1 MLIPTMT
8 YKEMYNHLANDLKK
22 VQIREDYLRR
32 KAIKE
37 FKAERKFPAWRW
49 YEYTIPATNNKYI
62 IFFYAESRFFIEKP
76 IADSFCIMFNDKQR
90 FIIQWIAGGY
100 KQTEDS
106 PISFIRQIHAY
117 TSHFLERYNERFL
130 KDKTLNANDIACRYL
145 SRNKIGMPITMSEDI
160 NKNLEKYGENA
171 QTGYRVKDGFCFAR
185 SAVEG
190 TKSEDGDRNKDK
202 VNAML
207 VLYTT
212 FMNEAG
218 LANTQ
223 LSAINEE
230 HYNTWLRSI
239 QDIQKEAKDGIIT
252 VQLEP

>member
-1 MLIPTMT
+1 
-8 YKEMYNHLANDLKK
+8 MYDHLANDLKK
-22 VQIREDYLRR
+22 VQIKEDYLRQ
-32 KAIKE
+32 KAIRDLKKE
-37 FKAERKFPAWRW
+37 RRFPAWKW
-49 YEYTIPATNNKYI
+49 YEYTIPSTNNKYI

-76 IADSFCIMFNDKQR
+76 VADSFCIMFNNNQR
-90 FIIQWIAGGY
+90 LIIQWVACLY
-100 KQTEDS
+100 RHTEDS
-106 PISFIRQIHAY
+106 PSLTTIRQIHAY

-185 SAVEG
+185 SAIEG

-239 QDIQKEAKDGIIT
+239 QHIHKEAKDGIIT

>member
-239 QDIQKEAKDGIIT
+239 QHIHKETKDGIIT

>member
-1 MLIPTMT
+1 MT

-239 QDIQKEAKDGIIT
+239 QHIHKETKDGIIT

>member
-90 FIIQWIAGGY
+90 FIIQWTAGGY

-171 QTGYRVKDGFCFAR
+171 QTGYRVKVGFCFAR

-239 QDIQKEAKDGIIT
+239 QHIHKEAKDGIIT

>member
-1 MLIPTMT
+1 MT

-90 FIIQWIAGGY
+90 FIIQWTAGGY

-239 QDIQKEAKDGIIT
+239 QHIHKEAKDGIIT

>member
-1 MLIPTMT
+1 M
-8 YKEMYNHLANDLKK
+8 
-22 VQIREDYLRR
+22 QIREDYLRR

-90 FIIQWIAGGY
+90 FIIQWTAGGY

-239 QDIQKEAKDGIIT
+239 QHIHKEAKDGIIT

>member
-90 FIIQWIAGGY
+90 FIIQWTAGGY

-239 QDIQKEAKDGIIT
+239 QHIHKEAKDGIIT